1 MRARK
6 ITEGVYWV
14 GVIDPD
20 RKLFEEITPLPD
32 GTSYNSYLVRG
43 KEKTALIDTVEPEFC
58 DVLLDR
64 LENLNVDH
72 IDYVVSNH
80 AEQDHSGSL
89 PMVLERY
96 PEARILA
103 TPRAKKMLLELLP
116 LPEDD
121 LGVVEDG
128 ETVDLGGRTLEFIH
142 APWVHWPETMFTYL
156 REDRILF
163 SCDLFGSHMA
173 TNDLFVKDEGRVLDT
188 ARRYYAEV
196 MMPYSGPVRRNME
209 KIKDLP
215 IISIAPSHGPV
226 YDRPELILEAYRS
239 WVDEV
244 PRNLVVLPYVSMHGS
259 TKKMVTYLTE
269 SLIEKGVRVQCFN
282 LADTDVGRLS
292 MAMVEAATVVFGSP
306 NILNGM
312 HPKVVYVAYLMNA
325 LRVKARYA
333 TIIGSFGWAEKMDE
347 QLKALL
353 GNLRVELLK
362 PVLTLGLPGKEDYSA
377 LDELAAAI
385 ARNHAAVTSDW
396 GKTQSEEVTAE
407 GHPK

>member
-6 ITEGVYWV
+6 ITDGVYWV

-32 GTSYNSYLVRG
+32 GTSYNSYLIRG
-43 KEKTALIDTVEPEFC
+43 TEKTALIDTVEPEFC
-58 DVLLDR
+58 EVLLDR
-64 LENLNVDH
+64 LENLKVDR
-72 IDYVVSNH
+72 IDYVISNH

-103 TPRAKKMLLELLP
+103 TPKAKKMLLGLLP

-121 LGVVEDG
+121 LDVVEDG
-128 ETVDLGGRTLEFIH
+128 ETIDLGGRTLEFIH

-173 TNDLFVKDEGRVLDT
+173 TNDLFVRDESRVLDT

-215 IISIAPSHGPV
+215 IASIAPSHGPV
-226 YDRPELILEAYRS
+226 YDRPSLILEAYRD

-244 PRNLVVLPYVSMHGS
+244 PKNLVVLPYVSMHGS
-259 TKKMVTYLTE
+259 TKKMVVYLTE
-269 SLIEKGVRVQCFN
+269 SLIEKGVRVQSFN

-292 MAMVEAATVVFGSP
+292 MALVDAATVVFGSP

-312 HPKVVYVAYLMNA
+312 HPKVVYAAYLANA

-333 TIIGSFGWAEKMDE
+333 TIIGSFGWAAKMDE
-347 QLKALL
+347 QLKELI
-353 GNLRVELLK
+353 GNLKIEMLP
-362 PVLTLGLPGKEDYSA
+362 PVLTKGLPEKETYKA
-377 LDELAAAI
+377 LDELAGSI
-385 ARNHAAVTSDW
+385 ARHHAGVTRDW
-396 GKTQSEEVTAE
+396 QETQHGKVTAE
-407 GHPK
+407 DKLD